1 MKDILRIVKFDH
13 LTSSP
18 IAIKPFIVIMIL
30 CSLLGMIYAPLIFGY
45 ILFGAMVFVI
55 PLQLIADKS
64 GFNKLYGI
72 LPVNRK
78 NITRARFIYI
88 FLIHFFAEVYA
99 VIFASVSTALKLY
112 KVLPN
117 QEGEMMQM
125 IEESFAD
132 KLMTYGLIVGMF
144 LFICLL
150 FSYMEMMGQIFG
162 RENEMKI
169 ILITMAVVSVL
180 LIGFVMLAERDII
193 PAIALP
199 KFPETTSGRITL
211 AVVANICMFIV
222 CLLFGEIT
230 AGRLAKREL

>member
-1 MKDILRIVKFDH
+1 MKDILRIVRFDH
-13 LTSSP
+13 LTSAP
-18 IAIKPFIVIMIL
+18 IAIKPFIIIMVL
-30 CSLLGMIYAPLIFGY
+30 CTLLGMIYAPLIFGY

-55 PLQLIADKS
+55 PLQMIADKS
-64 GFNKLYGI
+64 GFNKLYGT
-72 LPVNRK
+72 LPVNRR

-88 FLIHFFAEVYA
+88 FLIHLFAEAYA

-117 QEGEMMQM
+117 QESEMMQM

-132 KLMTYGLIVGMF
+132 KLMTYGVIVGMF
-144 LFICLL
+144 LFLCLL

-169 ILITMAVVSVL
+169 ILITMAIVSVI
-180 LIGFVMLAERDII
+180 LIGFLMLAERDII

-199 KFPETTSGRITL
+199 QFPATTSGRITL
-211 AVVANICMFIV
+211 AVIANICMFGV